1 MKERPLPK
9 KGLLRSSR
17 KSLRREVDDYELR
30 AALWASTCM
39 SFELHYELR
48 PGRLWASTCS
58 TSCRRNPMSSSDNE
72 TEEEKREIEKTESMR
87 LMQ

>member
-30 AALWASTCM
+30 AAL
-39 SFELHYELR
+39 
-48 PGRLWASTCS
+48 
-58 TSCRRNPMSSSDNE
+58 
-72 TEEEKREIEKTESMR
+72 
-87 LMQ
+87 